1 MRARAFAVVLAGL
14 AYVAISYRLMSSHP
28 GSGWHAIVVVAPMLL
43 LAAALAWQRRQR
55 AIAAIAVAATALL
68 LYQARDGGGL
78 SAEAIYVVEHVAI
91 HALLAVVFGL
101 TLIGG
106 RESLITALAQRVHSG
121 LTPAMEIYSRKVTV
135 AWTLYFVAMA
145 ALSLVL
151 YALAP
156 FSTWAAFAG
165 LASPLALLALFVG
178 EHVLRYRLHPEFERA
193 TLAQAVR
200 AYASRG
206 GHD

>member
-1 MRARAFAVVLAGL
+1 MRARVIAVVLAGI
-14 AYVAISYRLMSSHP
+14 AYVAISYRLMTSRP
-28 GSGWHAIVVVAPMLL
+28 GSSWGAIAVVAPMLV

-55 AIAAIAVAATALL
+55 IVAGVAVGAAALL
-68 LYQARDGGGL
+68 LFQARDGGGL
-78 SAEAIYVVEHVAI
+78 SAEAIYVVEHIAI
-91 HALLAVVFGL
+91 HLLLAVVFGL
-101 TLIGG
+101 TLVGG
-106 RESLITALAQRVHSG
+106 RESLITALARRVHGG
-121 LTPAMEIYSRKVTV
+121 LTPPMEVYSRKVTV
-135 AWTLYFVAMA
+135 VWTIYFVAMA

-156 FSTWAAFAG
+156 FATWAAFAG

-178 EHVLRYRLHPEFERA
+178 EHVLRYRWHPEFERA